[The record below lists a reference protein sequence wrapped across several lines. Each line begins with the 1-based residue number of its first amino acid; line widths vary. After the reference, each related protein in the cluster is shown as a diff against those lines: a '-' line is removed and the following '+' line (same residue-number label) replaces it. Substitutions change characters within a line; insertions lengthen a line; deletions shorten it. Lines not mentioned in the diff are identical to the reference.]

1 MTQDEIYQIALSIF
15 PISNKEK
22 NETFIA
28 LLTHFAMLVAAEAI
42 ADYEK
47 QEPQGVQV
55 SPKQFVESTFGNRHL
70 VGRPVIWAEWPSR
83 EKNT

>member
-1 MTQDEIYQIALSIF
+1 MIELLKQALEAFEI
-15 PISNKEK
+15 
-22 NETFIA
+22 
-28 LLTHFAMLVAAEAI
+28 AAEGGRVHFHSYAEALRQAI
-42 ADYEK
+42 KELES